1 MHSAPALP
9 PELERPIFELCAL
22 SKPNFIPT
30 LMLVAYRVKDWVE
43 PLLYRIFTMNAH
55 RSNFIAR
62 HLPEFTPD
70 SLSVSLQR
78 KPHTWFRTTVRHFA
92 YIEDNFF
99 RDPIEQTL
107 IAICLD
113 VEDLF
118 LSSGTFGNR
127 RFGREWVRH
136 VEALPHLRR
145 VTLHLLQEDQL
156 HPFLASFASSSGHYY
171 SSLTHLTLSLNFG
184 SSSDHYYE
192 FPDDL
197 TPDPDSI
204 TALTARALSV
214 LPHLTHLSL
223 NGYFIT
229 REVNEILQI
238 STLLVII
245 FNFAYT
251 YYPAW
256 DRSLL
261 TDAVLSDDRVVV
273 ISPVEGDYFDLR
285 RWGLGALS
293 GLNGRDYWRD
303 AEEFIEKRRT
313 GEIEAGKHVCPTA
326 SDSMNGY

>member
-22 SKPNFIPT
+22 SKPKVIPT

-43 PLLYRIFTMNAH
+43 PILYRIFTMNAH

-62 HLPEFTPD
+62 HLPEFTLD
-70 SLSVSLQR
+70 SLSVSLQQ
-78 KPHTWFRTTVRHFA
+78 KSHTWFRTTVRHFA
-92 YIEDNFF
+92 YIEDNLF

-113 VEDLF
+113 IEDLF
-118 LSSGTFGNR
+118 LSSGTSGSGRSRRGFG
-127 RFGREWVRH
+127 
-136 VEALPHLRR
+136 LP
-145 VTLHLLQEDQL
+145 
-156 HPFLASFASSSGHYY
+156 SSGHY
-171 SSLTHLTLSLNFG
+171 
-184 SSSDHYYE
+184 D
-192 FPDDL
+192 PDFDNDL

-204 TALTARALSV
+204 TALTARTLSV

-223 NGYFIT
+223 NGFFFT

-256 DRSLL
+256 DRPLL
-261 TDAVLSDDRVVV
+261 TDKVLSDARVVV
-273 ISPVEGDYFDLR
+273 ISPGEGDYFDLR
-285 RWGLGALS
+285 RWCLGALS
-293 GLNGRDYWRD
+293 GLKGRDYWRD
-303 AEEFIEKRRT
+303 AEEFIEKRRAW
-313 GEIEAGKHVCPTA
+313 EIEAGKHVCSTS
-326 SDSMNGY
+326 SDSMNEY